1 MVLINF
7 LNLESNEKERFRIV
21 INSLEH
27 DRITPLV
34 KNILNR
40 LKEVDHQSKDSRDD
54 KTRRD

>member
-54 KTRRD
+54 KSRRD

>member
-40 LKEVDHQSKDSRDD
+40 LKEVDHQSKDGRDD